1 MAITTESL
9 SFAQSL
15 RVIGQDLDKLQPN
28 SLILEK
34 SGDEYLVRIKRTE
47 SSGKSSQRGVVTW
60 IIEKILGSEDV
71 VEESPEII
79 RFTISEILWSDT
91 QKRVKRSARNG
102 MPMHNLSMDLRA
114 LGDYLDRKRA
124 GNFAIRWSR
133 SSAMVSY
140 GNHEEYFTTE
150 NLHDLGINMYLRRIT
165 RERPN

>member
-1 MAITTESL
+1 
-9 SFAQSL
+9 
-15 RVIGQDLDKLQPN
+15 
-28 SLILEK
+28 
-34 SGDEYLVRIKRTE
+34 
-47 SSGKSSQRGVVTW
+47 
-60 IIEKILGSEDV
+60 
-71 VEESPEII
+71 
-79 RFTISEILWSDT
+79 
-91 QKRVKRSARNG
+91 
-102 MPMHNLSMDLRA
+102 MDLRA